1 MSPDVSAI
9 FNTALALAAGLGIVF
24 ICARYLKVDAGVLLV
39 GALFA
44 PAVLFLGLSGRL
56 VEFKGLGLEAK
67 FQQAAARPIVP
78 TSVKPSSPSA
88 SAIQRRSGANAYLGI
103 GSQVVLL
110 EAPSADIPISRQRV
124 LDVAVQIYPG
134 LLQGNF
140 EVLVI
145 VDSSKKVLGYF
156 RREFF
161 FDLLRIEL
169 EQTIRGARQQFDS
182 KRVGEQLEQTQ
193 LWDVV
198 EYPRMRA
205 ESWGSKV
212 FIPPT
217 DSNAS
222 ALAKLTLA
230 NQEAAVVADAKGAY
244 AGIVRRSDIVSELLA
259 ALTGTVASDKQK

>member
-1 MSPDVSAI
+1 MLAI
-9 FNTALALAAGLGIVF
+9 ATTALALAAGLGIVLF
-24 ICARYLKVDAGVLLV
+24 CARYLKIESGALLV

-44 PAVLFLGLSGRL
+44 PALLFLGLSGRL

-67 FQQAAARPIVP
+67 FQQAATRSIVP
-78 TSVKPSSPSA
+78 TSVKPASPSA
-88 SAIQRRSGANAYLGI
+88 SVIRDRSAANAFLGI

-110 EAPSADIPISRQRV
+110 QAPPTDVPITRPRV
-124 LDVAVQIYPG
+124 LDVALQIYPG

-140 EVLVI
+140 ELLVI
-145 VDSSKKVLGYF
+145 VDSSNKVLGYF

-169 EQTIRGARQQFDS
+169 EQSVRGARQQYDS
-182 KRVGEQLEQTQ
+182 KRVGEQIEQTQ

-205 ESWGSKV
+205 ESWGSKM
-212 FIPPT
+212 FILTT

-222 ALAKLTLA
+222 ALAKLISA
-230 NQEAAVVADAKGAY
+230 NQEAAVVVDKGGAY
-244 AGIVRRSDIVSELLA
+244 SGIVRRSDIVAELLV
-259 ALTGTVASDKQK
+259 ALTGTATPRAQK